1 MTTSKSTPA
10 WLEID
15 RDDFVDA
22 LKRLKTGRLTKAFL
36 HQELQIG
43 YLQGE
48 AVFCI
53 QGAQIRWPAKGSS
66 NGFVCLQ

>member
-1 MTTSKSTPA
+1 MSSSNTTPA

-15 RDDFVDA
+15 RENFVDA
-22 LKRLKTGRLTKAFL
+22 LKRLKTSRITKTFL

-43 YLQGE
+43 FLQGQ

-53 QGAQIRWPAKGSS
+53 QGAPTRFT
-66 NGFVCLQ
+66 NGDEAVEGLVR